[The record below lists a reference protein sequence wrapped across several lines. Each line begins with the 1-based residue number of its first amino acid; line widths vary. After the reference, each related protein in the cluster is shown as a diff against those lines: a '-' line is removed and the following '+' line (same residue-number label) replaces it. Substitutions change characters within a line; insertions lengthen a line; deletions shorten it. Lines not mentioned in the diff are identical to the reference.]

1 MLTLLTRI
9 AYQAGEEVHDEPSGL
24 DLVLPE
30 INELIAGVIAFA
42 IVFIAVW
49 VWLRPKISETLSAR
63 QEAITG
69 QLTAAEA
76 TKHEAESL
84 LMDYKQQLAKAREE
98 ANKIVEDARRSAEA
112 LRSDVVGKAE
122 AEAETIVRK
131 AREEAAGERARAA
144 AAIRDE
150 VAALSLDLARRVVTE
165 SVDAAAQK
173 KLVDRY
179 ISELEELKA

>member
-1 MLTLLTRI
+1 MLTLLKII
-9 AYQAGEEVHDEPSGL
+9 AYQGEEVVAEEPSGL

-49 VWLRPKISETLSAR
+49 VWLRPKISETLEAR

-69 QLTAAEA
+69 QLTADEA

-98 ANKIVEDARRSAEA
+98 ANRIVEEARQSAEA

-122 AEAETIVRK
+122 AEAEAIVRK
-131 AREEAAGERARAA
+131 AREEAAAERERAAS
-144 AAIRDE
+144 AIRDE
-150 VAALSLDLARRVVTE
+150 VAALSLDLARRVVGD
-165 SVDAAAQK
+165 SVDASAQK

>member
-9 AYQAGEEVHDEPSGL
+9 AYQAGEEVAEEPSGL

-42 IVFIAVW
+42 IVFVVVW
-49 VWLRPKISETLSAR
+49 VWGRPAIDRMLTAR

-98 ANKIVEDARRSAEA
+98 ANRIVEEARRSADA

-122 AEAETIVRK
+122 AEAVSIVRK
-131 AREEAAGERARAA
+131 AREEAASERERAA

-150 VAALSLDLARRVVTE
+150 VATLSLDLARRVVGE